1 MPNQTPFFYAHSVAG
16 QPQPTAQWQLL
27 RDHLKGVAKLAGE
40 LAQKTGVADL
50 PAAAEAAGWLHD
62 LGKYQLAWQAYLLA
76 SAAGLSPKSVRH
88 SIHGAAYAF
97 AELQHCPLT
106 LAIAGHH
113 TGLPDWQ
120 GGDQFEGKVNE
131 AVPPGC
137 LSELMK
143 TASRPDECPAF
154 PTTAAIPNCEDSDQG
169 MRRLEYWTRILFSTL
184 IDADRLD
191 TAGRRISELRLDPG
205 ALLDRFRATPP
216 KNSMNTSVTL
226 NDLRNRV
233 FEECIASG
241 GSERGFF
248 ELTVPTGG
256 GKTRSGMAFALSHA
270 RHRALRRVF
279 VVIPYLSIIEQ
290 NAREYRNLF
299 GKEVVLE
306 HHSAVVFED
315 VVRQQGEPYRSRLPE
330 ELSTENWDVPIVVTT
345 SVQFLET
352 LLAAG
357 TRRCRRLH
365 NVARS
370 VILFDEAQCLP
381 THILNPL
388 LDVFRELVSNYG
400 CSIVFSTATQPA
412 FRYSPYG
419 LTNGLMPE
427 ELRPILPKPLRDE
440 LYRDLQRVTFVDET
454 AAPWDWDEL
463 VKRLIESP
471 ALCILN
477 TRRHAREVWEKLR
490 AAVKDNYGNAAVSRV
505 RHLSSSLCAEHRM
518 DILGR
523 RDDIEPG
530 TIYHQLQEFRAAD
543 EEKDRIPCWVVSTQ
557 VIEAGVDI
565 DFPRV
570 FRALGPLDSIVQAGG
585 RCNREGTLK
594 DSDGRLRQGE
604 VFIFRPADEGM
615 PAGAY
620 QIAAGEALTTLG
632 EITPDELVTNPEVF
646 VKYFSTL
653 FNRLSTDP
661 RDIQKMRAEWKFESV
676 AEAARV
682 IDDSGRSAI
691 VPYRKAKKWIRRL
704 RQLGTYDLAI
714 LRRLQRYTVNLRP
727 NDFAEA
733 CRLGLVTPLYEGK
746 PDGPWILVE
755 GCYHDDLGVV
765 ITGRPLEDFLV

>member
-1 MPNQTPFFYAHSVAG
+1 MPNQTPPFYAHSVAG
-16 QPQPTAQWQLL
+16 QCQPTPQWQLL
-27 RDHLKGVAKLAGE
+27 RDHLKSVANLADE
-40 LAQKTGVADL
+40 LARRTGVADL
-50 PAAAEAAGWLHD
+50 CAAAEAAGWLHD
-62 LGKYQLAWQAYLLA
+62 LGKYQVAWQAYLLA
-76 SAAGLSPKSVRH
+76 SAAGLSPKSVPH
-88 SIHGAAYAF
+88 SIHGAAYAYV
-97 AELQHCPLT
+97 ELQHSPLT
-106 LAIAGHH
+106 IAIAGHH
-113 TGLPDWQ
+113 TGLQDWD
-120 GGDQFEGKVNE
+120 GGNRIESGKD
-131 AVPPGC
+131 
-137 LSELMK
+137 
-143 TASRPDECPAF
+143 TASGVVVDLVASARAECPAF
-154 PTTAAIPNCEDSDQG
+154 PTTVAVPNCDDSDRG
-169 MRRLEYWTRILFSTL
+169 MRQLEYWTRVLFSTL

-191 TAGRRISELRLDPG
+191 TAGRRLSELRLDPG
-205 ALLDRFRATPP
+205 ALLDRLRASPP
-216 KNSMNTSVTL
+216 ETSTSTSVQL
-226 NDLRNRV
+226 NELRKQV

-241 GSERGFF
+241 TSERGFF

-270 RHRALRRVF
+270 QCRNLRRVF

-290 NAREYRNLF
+290 NAREYRKLF
-299 GKEVVLE
+299 GGDLVLE
-306 HHSAVVFED
+306 HHSAVVIDESP
-315 VVRQQGEPYRSRLPE
+315 RLPGEPYRSKSPA
-330 ELSTENWDVPIVVTT
+330 ELSTENWDVPVIVTT

-412 FRYSPYG
+412 FRYSPHG
-419 LTNGLMPE
+419 LTHGLKPD
-427 ELRPILPKPLRDE
+427 ELRPILPIALRDE
-440 LYRDLQRVTFVDET
+440 LYRDLQRVTFINET

-490 AAVKDNYGNAAVSRV
+490 AAVKDKYGDAAVARV

-523 RDDIEPG
+523 RDDIKPG
-530 TIYHQLQEFRAAD
+530 TIYHQLHEFRDVKA
-543 EEKDRIPCWVVSTQ
+543 EKDRIPCWVVSTQ

-565 DFPRV
+565 DVPRV

-594 DSDGRLRQGE
+594 DADGRLRKGE
-604 VFIFRPADEGM
+604 VFIFRSADEGM
-615 PAGAY
+615 PPGAY
-620 QIAAGEALTTLG
+620 QIASGEALTTLG

-646 VKYFSTL
+646 AKYFSTL

-661 RDIQKMRAEWKFESV
+661 CDIQKMRAEWKFEKV
-676 AEAARV
+676 ADAARV
-682 IDDSGRSAI
+682 IDDGGRSVI

-704 RQLGTYDLAI
+704 RRLGTYDMPI

-727 NDFAEA
+727 NDFSEA
-733 CRLGLVTPLYEGK
+733 SRLGLVTPLFDGK
-746 PDGPWILVE
+746 PDGPWVLVD
-755 GCYHDDLGVV
+755 GCYNEDLGVV
-765 ITGRPLEDFLV
+765 ITGRPLDDFLV